1 MSTVF
6 LLQADPRA
14 AARLTQTIEADPA
27 LKVVHTVSTLAAAR
41 LALSAVTFDVVV
53 TDLWLPDAAAPAL
66 MDGLAA
72 ALRHGRTRVLAIAM
86 SGDDPRLMD
95 ALCRGADGYFA
106 LSRFADT
113 LPEVVAQVLR
123 GESTMSP
130 QLARRVARRLEA
142 EGLAFT
148 GSGAGTQHPLALND
162 AECQVLQRI
171 GEGYLPGEVAVAL
184 QQSPHAVGRAIRGI
198 YRKLQF
204 LQQAQHLSLAA

>member
-1 MSTVF
+1 
-6 LLQADPRA
+6 
-14 AARLTQTIEADPA
+14 
-27 LKVVHTVSTLAAAR
+27 
-41 LALSAVTFDVVV
+41 
-53 TDLWLPDAAAPAL
+53 
-66 MDGLAA
+66 
-72 ALRHGRTRVLAIAM
+72 VLAIAM

-113 LPEVVAQVLR
+113 LPEAVAQVLR

-142 EGLAFT
+142 EGLAST
-148 GSGAGTQHPLALND
+148 GIAAGAQQPLGLD
-162 AECQVLQRI
+162 EGERQVLHRI

-204 LQQAQHLSLAA
+204 LQQARHFSLAA